1 MLQEIEPFTE
11 ATRDLRKL
19 RDHLSPAPPKLW
31 KYEVNLSA

>member
-19 RDHLSPAPPKLW
+19 RDHLHLLKLW